1 MQCENLSK
9 GGIFLLLVVLKLNSV
24 YFRTGGLEPKT
35 EAHFGLWGP
44 RPRVVLDFHNYLST
58 FLFFFVFCFNRSTF
72 LFKYKNY
79 TWCPHQKKKSGSERA
94 FSTITIVRT
103 HASDRG

>member
-58 FLFFFVFCFNRSTF
+58 FLF
-72 LFKYKNY
+72 KYKNY